1 MQKLD
6 LNRAQE
12 LGLQVKIVNRL
23 PPGERS
29 SFPSSIRKT

>member
-1 MQKLD
+1 
-6 LNRAQE
+6 
-12 LGLQVKIVNRL
+12 LQVKIVNRL